1 MAVSRILSAIRYG
14 FHQLP
19 SFFHGFQL
27 PAASLSVE
35 DDSSLRFSNCMPVD
49 IALWS
54 FKPTKH
60 YVNVIDAPGHRD
72 YVTNMIAGTSSTDC
86 ASPSSS
92 VMLFLVAVN
101 FGEC

>member
-1 MAVSRILSAIRYG
+1 MSVSLPVSTLTSCAVRIIS
-14 FHQLP
+14 
-19 SFFHGFQL
+19 
-27 PAASLSVE
+27 
-35 DDSSLRFSNCMPVD
+35 MPVD